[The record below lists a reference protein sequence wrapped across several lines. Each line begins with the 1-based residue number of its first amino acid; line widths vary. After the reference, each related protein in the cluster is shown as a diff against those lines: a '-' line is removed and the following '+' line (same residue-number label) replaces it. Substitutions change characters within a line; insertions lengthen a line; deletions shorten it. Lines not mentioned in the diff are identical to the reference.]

1 MATRLLWRDSSRGF
15 GVWLVSIIESYGK
28 TIGNNQGMGCSD
40 LALRPSSADDCG
52 LCGVPCV
59 YD

>member
-1 MATRLLWRDSSRGF
+1 MATRLLWQDSSRGL

-28 TIGNNQGMGCSD
+28 TIGNNQGMGSSD
-40 LALRPSSADDCG
+40 IALRPSADDDCG